1 MLFFIHVYLFSAD
14 RSSDCI
20 SSNDPSCVTRC
31 LRRDNMQGQCV
42 CPPGMALHDD
52 NETCIGNCLISLF
65 MISEP
70 AENYR

>member
-1 MLFFIHVYLFSAD
+1 MNFMGIFKIIQSQYFIFFSAD

-31 LRRDNMQGQCV
+31 LRRDNMQGECV

-52 NETCIGNCLISLF
+52 NETCIGNLCL
-65 MISEP
+65 
-70 AENYR
+70 